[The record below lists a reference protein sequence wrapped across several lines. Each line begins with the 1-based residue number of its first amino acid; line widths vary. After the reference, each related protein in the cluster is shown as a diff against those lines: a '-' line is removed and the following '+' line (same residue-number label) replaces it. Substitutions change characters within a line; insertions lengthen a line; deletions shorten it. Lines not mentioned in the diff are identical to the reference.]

1 MAFKGKSTIELR
13 NAETG
18 ELEFKTEDEN
28 LVTNAAYNL
37 INQSSLID
45 RTKTTISNIPMLLN
59 PLLQNCFSGLLLF
72 EKNIVEDKNLI
83 FPPYGNLTV
92 GHAYDSTVAPDTF
105 LGTINT
111 TESKII
117 NDGKG
122 YRYVWDFP
130 TDRGNGIIRSVA
142 LTSGSGGLCG
152 LNVSEI
158 TNLNTGLFTS
168 PSNLKGSSMAGIPE
182 YNNFSYLLCDAP
194 QGYTAIGEL
203 RANEF
208 ISLKT
213 INGEVGADF
222 YITTPQ
228 KVMGLMDGYRYL
240 HERKQ
245 VATTVKMVSADAV
258 TIYDGRLYSLYVY
271 DNNKIDVAV
280 FDCATLELIQEETLS
295 IQDANFYPTSYCNVK
310 INCFYKGFYYILGS
324 DAMTIY
330 KINAGDMSDYST
342 PFSLPVKQITG
353 YPPDR
358 SYFKSSIIG
367 DKLYIYMDFRYTSV
381 QWHFYCVENDQLIR
395 LPAKIGSSAS
405 YPYLPVHFSEGKTI
419 NPPYVI
425 ACRDNHF
432 KLCMFT
438 AFLSTINNLSTP
450 VVKNETQTMKVTYE
464 ITEI

>member
-18 ELEFKTEDEN
+18 ELEQRVEDEN
-28 LVTNAAYNL
+28 MVTNAVYNL
-37 INQSSLID
+37 INQSNLID
-45 RTKTTISNIPMLLN
+45 RTKTTISNISMLLN

-72 EKNIVEDKNLI
+72 EKSIAEDKNLI
-83 FPPYGNLTV
+83 FPLPGNLTV

-111 TESKII
+111 TESKEI
-117 NDGKG
+117 NNGKG

-130 TDRGNGIIRSVA
+130 TDRGNGTIRSVA

-152 LNVSEI
+152 LRVSEV
-158 TNLNTGLFTS
+158 TNLNTSLFTS
-168 PSNLKGSSMAGIPE
+168 PSNLKGSSVAGIPE
-182 YNNFSYLLCDAP
+182 YNAFSYLICDAP
-194 QGYTAIGEL
+194 EGYTAIGEL
-203 RANEF
+203 RPNQF
-208 ISLKT
+208 VSLKT
-213 INGEVGADF
+213 SNGATGADF

-228 KVMGLMDGYRYL
+228 KVMGLVEGYRYL

-258 TIYDGRLYSLYVY
+258 TIYDGKLYSLYVY
-271 DNNKIDVAV
+271 DNKIDVAV
-280 FDCATLELIQEETLS
+280 FDCSTLELVKEETLTV
-295 IQDANFYPTSYCNVK
+295 QDANFYPTSSCNVK
-310 INCFYKGFYYILGS
+310 INCFYKGFYYVLGS
-324 DAMTIY
+324 DVMTIY
-330 KINAGDMSDYST
+330 KINAEDISDYST

-358 SYFKSSIIG
+358 SYFKTSIIG
-367 DKLYIYMDFRYTSV
+367 DKLYIHMDFRFTSI
-381 QWHFYCVENDQLIR
+381 QWHFYCVENDELIR
-395 LPAKIGSSAS
+395 LPVKVGSSNS

-419 NPPYVI
+419 KPPYII

-432 KLCMFT
+432 KLCIYT